1 MGEVITSSNVVK
13 APPRAFYI
21 PNFISEE
28 EEKFLLDQVNGAPK
42 PKWTKLSGRRLQNWG
57 GLPHPKGMV
66 LEKLPRWLE
75 KYTTQVG
82 SLPVFNTVTPN
93 HVLVNEYEP
102 GQGIMPHEDGP
113 LFYPVVSTINLGSH
127 TFLDFYHPL
136 KKASEK
142 TEENASA
149 SMLNERYF
157 MSLLLEPRS
166 LFLLTGDLYHNY
178 LHGIAERTYDVV
190 TDKVANLDACNNAT
204 LGDILQRNTRIS
216 LTIRNVPKILKFKIN
231 LGR

>member
-1 MGEVITSSNVVK
+1 MYVHWVK
-13 APPRAFYI
+13 RNFFFFFY
-21 PNFISEE
+21 F
-28 EEKFLLDQVNGAPK
+28 Q
-42 PKWTKLSGRRLQNWG
+42 
-57 GLPHPKGMV
+57 
-66 LEKLPRWLE
+66 
-75 KYTTQVG
+75 
-82 SLPVFNTVTPN
+82 
-93 HVLVNEYEP
+93 
-102 GQGIMPHEDGP
+102 
-113 LFYPVVSTINLGSH
+113 
-127 TFLDFYHPL
+127 
-136 KKASEK
+136 
-142 TEENASA
+142 ENASA